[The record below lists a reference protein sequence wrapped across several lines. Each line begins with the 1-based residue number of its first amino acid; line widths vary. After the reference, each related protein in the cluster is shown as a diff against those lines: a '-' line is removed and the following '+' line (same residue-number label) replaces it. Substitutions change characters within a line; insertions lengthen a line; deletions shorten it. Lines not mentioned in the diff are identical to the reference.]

1 MSRKFNSER
10 KRNIIHLLLLQPQM
24 HVYSSCIQ
32 VYDMPQTELLQNK
45 VLR

>member
-32 VYDMPQTELLQNK
+32 VYDMPQTELLQIITK
-45 VLR
+45 